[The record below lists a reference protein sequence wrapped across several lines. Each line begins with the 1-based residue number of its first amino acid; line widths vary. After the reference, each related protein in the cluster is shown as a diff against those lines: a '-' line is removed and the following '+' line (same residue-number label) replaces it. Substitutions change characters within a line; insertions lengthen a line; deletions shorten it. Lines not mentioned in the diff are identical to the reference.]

1 MTIGQQLELQVDNI
15 AHGGWGVA
23 RAEGK
28 VVFIAAA
35 IPGDTVIAELF
46 QSKKS
51 FAKADAIE
59 LINPSPDRRPH
70 IWAAADIDKHPKGR
84 PGGADYGQITP
95 EAQLRYKSQ
104 ILAESMQKFA
114 KVTIEQD
121 LVKPIGEHDLGWRT
135 RVDLHVGESGFPGP
149 YAERTKNII
158 KVDELPLAT
167 LAINETEIHK
177 QEFFGSEK
185 IRVIDNKGEIRL
197 VIDRQKPSTITETA
211 GGYEF
216 QLADS
221 GFWQVHKNAAETLFK
236 AVSDLIDDNLFDP
249 KANNHDLYGGV
260 GLLAAAV
267 ANKDPE
273 TKIVSVESD
282 SKAVDYAS
290 NNLSFAPHAR
300 SVEDRVDKYLKQ
312 TLDNGGKLTG
322 ATIVMDPPRV
332 GAGRDTMQNLT
343 AMKPS
348 QIIYV
353 ACDPVA
359 LARDVEYAMQAGY
372 QLAEIKAF
380 DLFPN
385 THHFEAVARLT
396 L

>member
-1 MTIGQQLELQVDNI
+1 MDLTENLRIVNI

-23 RAEGK
+23 RPEGK
-28 VVFIAAA
+28 VFFVAGA
-35 IPGDTVIAELF
+35 IPGDVVNAEVF
-46 QSKKS
+46 QSKKN
-51 FAKADAIE
+51 FAKADAVE
-59 LINPSPDRRPH
+59 LIEASPSRRPH
-70 IWAAADIDKHPKGR
+70 IWPAADIDKHPKGR
-84 PGGADYGQITP
+84 PGGADYGHITP
-95 EAQLRYKSQ
+95 AAQLRYKSQ

-114 KVTIEQD
+114 GITIDEN
-121 LVKPIGEHDLGWRT
+121 LIKPIGDHDTGWRT
-135 RVDLHVGESGFPGP
+135 RVDLHVGEDGFPGP
-149 YAERTKNII
+149 YVERSKNVI
-158 KVDELPLAT
+158 KVDSLPLAT

-177 QEFFGSEK
+177 QEFFGAER
-185 IRVIDNKGEIRL
+185 IRVIDNRGEIRL
-197 VIDRQKPSTITETA
+197 VIDKQKPSTITETA

-236 AVSDLIDDNLFDP
+236 AVSELIDESLFDP

-322 ATIVMDPPRV
+322 ATVVMDPPRV
-332 GAGRDTMQNLT
+332 GAGRDTIQNLT

-359 LARDVEYAMQAGY
+359 LARDVEYAKQAGY
-372 QLAEIKAF
+372 RLAEIKGF